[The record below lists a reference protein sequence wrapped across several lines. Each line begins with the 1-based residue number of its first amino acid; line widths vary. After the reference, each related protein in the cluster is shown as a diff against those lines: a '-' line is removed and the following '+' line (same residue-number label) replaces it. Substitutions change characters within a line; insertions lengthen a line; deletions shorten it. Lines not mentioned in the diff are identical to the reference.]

1 MMDKGKKAKVEDEEG
16 SELDTELV
24 MAIEKLQEVQD
35 ELERVSLVIRLLF
48 PFLVL
53 LQAIEEKPF
62 FNLVLCLW
70 VNAIGFFVFLAF
82 FARLASLVALKTLVI
97 PRSLASLNRKF
108 CGV

>member
-48 PFLVL
+48 PFLVFL
-53 LQAIEEKPF
+53 LAIEEKPF

-70 VNAIGFFVFLAF
+70 VNAIRVFCFSCIFFKACLLSSTENVGN
-82 FARLASLVALKTLVI
+82 
-97 PRSLASLNRKF
+97 P
-108 CGV
+108 

>member
-48 PFLVL
+48 PFLVF

-70 VNAIGFFVFLAF
+70 VNAIGVFCISCIFCKACFL
-82 FARLASLVALKTLVI
+82 
-97 PRSLASLNRKF
+97 RSTENV
-108 CGV
+108 GNP